1 MQKFWNEAGSR
12 IVTWISAGTIVI
24 STLSGCGAGT
34 SAYDTASQQSA
45 DGSAATIIGW
55 QAIPEGQG
63 NADTVAVNKMTDQ
76 GSSESHSADSDEYQA
91 ASSESGISAG
101 TVDAAGT
108 EDTSSAAVSETT
120 EDTES
125 AGTSNTNE
133 AAVGST
139 AMADL
144 KTSLENELAS
154 YSGQWSLYL
163 RNVDT
168 GEEIRIN
175 DQPMVAASLIKLYVA
190 GAYMEK
196 VESGDLSSDN
206 EPKMDIMLDRSDNDA
221 ANTLIDLVGKGNI
234 NSFCQQHEFTSSQI
248 NRKMLEPSSKE
259 NYTSTADCGE
269 VLQEVL
275 VGTYVSKSASAE
287 IMQDLQ
293 HQQRTS
299 KIPAGVPSGVKTAN
313 KTGELD
319 YVENDAAIIWAPAA
333 TYILCI
339 MSSNAATMSGA
350 RQNIVNLSS
359 EVYQAIGQQ

>member
-1 MQKFWNEAGSR
+1 MIA
-12 IVTWISAGTIVI
+12 ISA
-24 STLSGCGAGT
+24 LSGCGAGA
-34 SAYDTASQQSA
+34 SPDDAASQESA
-45 DGSAATIIGW
+45 DSSAATITGW
-55 QAIPEGQG
+55 QAIPEGQE
-63 NADTVAVNKMTDQ
+63 NADAVAANEMTDQ
-76 GSSESHSADSDEYQA
+76 GSSESHSSDSHGKYQA
-91 ASSESGISAG
+91 TSTESGISAS

-108 EDTSSAAVSETT
+108 EDTSNAADSVTT

-125 AGTSNTNE
+125 AGRSNTDE
-133 AAVGST
+133 TTVGST

-144 KTSLENELAS
+144 KTSLENEIAS

-196 VESGDLSSDN
+196 VESGDLSADH

-221 ANTLIDLVGKGNI
+221 ANTLIDLVGKDNI

-248 NRKMLEPSSKE
+248 NRKMLEASSKE

-275 VGTYVSKSASAE
+275 AGTYVSKSASEE
-287 IMQDLQ
+287 ILQDLQ
-293 HQQRTS
+293 RQQRTS
-299 KIPAGVPSGVKTAN
+299 KIPAGVPSDVKTAN

-319 YVENDAAIIWAPAA
+319 YVENDAAIVWAPAA

-339 MSSNAATMSGA
+339 MSSNADSMSGA